1 MNTAV
6 PTPGAATEK
15 DVIAGDDF
23 FCAQVSEHTEALALA
38 ARLIEDCSHFA
49 EGVRLLVSDSPLATP
64 VTEVTGER
72 LVASISPEKMLLA
85 SGVVEFIRRLGS
97 EVRGGDY
104 FLTTMVTEISAL
116 SPFTHLGKQLEVL
129 QSLRDR
135 GCRPVDLPA
144 DQDSAYTALLEL
156 SKELNISLEYLLGNL
171 DKAILLFET
180 LGVRDTTLNLS
191 GLFHNYQS
199 GFLDTVLDGS
209 RSVVAA
215 EILGRAKQLEANGF
229 TACIFDQG
237 KFNKKLSD
245 IDIDALDRVSEETE
259 QRYDVAPEE
268 FLRFIDVCLSKQ
280 ERKLEQAP
288 ALALRELLACFK
300 FTELEREVVARP
312 AVVKQDDPLR
322 WRETELGRALVCLR
336 HNLNWLAVSIGIK
349 AAGDLAAYS
358 RDDEILSRIEELQEL
373 AGGYQITIPS
383 GRSGA
388 VAEPR
393 FSELSEDDLV
403 FDLYCLAVL
412 EKKGFSE
419 VLDAAIST
427 LQVIRTLENREP
439 IVDLSALIRA
449 RLAGESYVTL
459 LGTQGLILRNAPIVM
474 ALEDLRA
481 LSDKVK
487 LTVQCADN
495 SVKPVADISVE
506 EFRRAI
512 ILMGR
517 HTRMPH
523 SPERILAVISDRVV
537 PEIRALPA
545 KVIAPT
551 GHDLNR
557 IVDLAVDGVPPR
569 YPLRRPWTKLN
580 LDPMITHGSCL
591 QPGIR
596 NCLGCPVNSLYGLV
610 MKSALACGY
619 GEVITYEATG
629 CFEVYSGIWPYT
641 GKTQPSVHGVFGGVA
656 SEMLGGLAAKRA
668 RARYAGKP
676 QRVNGDAA
684 KILHLGWAGDGATFD
699 IGFGNVSGLFSRLQ
713 KLSKDELDDQLHQR
727 ALYVCYDNEGYQ
739 NTGNQYS
746 AATSPGGNTTTN
758 PQGKNQPIGNDMRK
772 KPIVEIVAEHGV
784 PLAARM
790 NIHRQ
795 EHLTRVVARAL
806 EDGDRGSFVH
816 FLQPCTTGWK
826 FAADSLTYDLSYLSE
841 EGGLF
846 TPVTIEEGVA
856 YLEIYPTARDPG
868 DSFLELQARFRHL
881 LGAGSSAKE
890 HVERVMDYH
899 RQEWERTLRL
909 TGYDGE
915 IAQADRF
922 GYLEEEHRMPRVC

>member
-1 MNTAV
+1 M
-6 PTPGAATEK
+6 
-15 DVIAGDDF
+15 
-23 FCAQVSEHTEALALA
+23 
-38 ARLIEDCSHFA
+38 
-49 EGVRLLVSDSPLATP
+49 
-64 VTEVTGER
+64 
-72 LVASISPEKMLLA
+72 
-85 SGVVEFIRRLGS
+85 
-97 EVRGGDY
+97 
-104 FLTTMVTEISAL
+104 
-116 SPFTHLGKQLEVL
+116 
-129 QSLRDR
+129 
-135 GCRPVDLPA
+135 
-144 DQDSAYTALLEL
+144 
-156 SKELNISLEYLLGNL
+156 
-171 DKAILLFET
+171 
-180 LGVRDTTLNLS
+180 
-191 GLFHNYQS
+191 
-199 GFLDTVLDGS
+199 
-209 RSVVAA
+209 
-215 EILGRAKQLEANGF
+215 
-229 TACIFDQG
+229 
-237 KFNKKLSD
+237 
-245 IDIDALDRVSEETE
+245 
-259 QRYDVAPEE
+259 
-268 FLRFIDVCLSKQ
+268 
-280 ERKLEQAP
+280 
-288 ALALRELLACFK
+288 
-300 FTELEREVVARP
+300 
-312 AVVKQDDPLR
+312 
-322 WRETELGRALVCLR
+322 
-336 HNLNWLAVSIGIK
+336 
-349 AAGDLAAYS
+349 
-358 RDDEILSRIEELQEL
+358 
-373 AGGYQITIPS
+373 
-383 GRSGA
+383 
-388 VAEPR
+388 
-393 FSELSEDDLV
+393 
-403 FDLYCLAVL
+403 
-412 EKKGFSE
+412 
-419 VLDAAIST
+419 
-427 LQVIRTLENREP
+427 
-439 IVDLSALIRA
+439 
-449 RLAGESYVTL
+449 
-459 LGTQGLILRNAPIVM
+459 
-474 ALEDLRA
+474 
-481 LSDKVK
+481 
-487 LTVQCADN
+487 
-495 SVKPVADISVE
+495 
-506 EFRRAI
+506 
-512 ILMGR
+512 
-517 HTRMPH
+517 
-523 SPERILAVISDRVV
+523 
-537 PEIRALPA
+537 
-545 KVIAPT
+545 IAPT